1 MAKNLTVEQKLEI
14 LKAHGVSAELY
25 SRAAY
30 KVLNYQNIFDIFT
43 IGNAI
48 GRCTM
53 EVSES
58 YAFDKDC
65 LGYIYFVCIDEPWHC
80 NGIQSIA
87 REIGNENVASVSFK
101 DEDKYKD
108 YIGTIFYKDE

>member
-14 LKAHGVSAELY
+14 LKAHGVNAELY

-65 LGYIYFVCIDEPWHC
+65 LGYIYIYIYILYALMNH
-80 NGIQSIA
+80 GIVMGY
-87 REIGNENVASVSFK
+87 RV
-101 DEDKYKD
+101 
-108 YIGTIFYKDE
+108 